1 MSAKNGRPLRNSV
14 LATKVARVEPHR
26 ASTVAMAVRARSA
39 EGTTALQ
46 KLGQKIHSTIEPSM
60 EKRSEVSSLSIIVL
74 ARRAPAVQD

>member
-1 MSAKNGRPLRNSV
+1 
-14 LATKVARVEPHR
+14 
-26 ASTVAMAVRARSA
+26 MAVRARSA